1 MKQFVILLSLFI
13 SFVCNSQTKLI
24 SHKSHSGSAE
34 TFALAIENDLFDI
47 EDSNFGYIIR
57 TENFVKLDSVIYISE
72 NKVVRV
78 SSEYTQRYKN
88 SNKQKCSAD
97 ELTKIKK
104 DTIIIKPK
112 STKKGLTV
120 KDVKANL
127 DSLKI
132 YNNNLNETIYKG
144 FDKKSKRQKKKK
156 NLFFPIIP
164 NFSNIPNSFFFIV
177 ILSLLSVLVYFI
189 SLSFKFRKL
198 NLSN

>member
-1 MKQFVILLSLFI
+1 MKNCNLLLILIFG
-13 SFVCNSQTKLI
+13 SFGYSQTKLI
-24 SHKSHSGSAE
+24 SHKSHSGSDQ
-34 TFALAIENDLFDI
+34 TFAIAVENDLFDI

-72 NKVVRV
+72 NKIVRV

-104 DTIIIKPK
+104 DTIFIKPK
-112 STKKGLTV
+112 SIKKGLTV

-144 FDKKSKRQKKKK
+144 FDKKAKKKSS
-156 NLFFPIIP
+156 IIP
-164 NFSNIPNSFFFIV
+164 LFNNFPNIPNSFFLII
-177 ILSLLSVLVYFI
+177 ILSFLSVLVYFI
-189 SLSFKFRKL
+189 SSSLKFHKL